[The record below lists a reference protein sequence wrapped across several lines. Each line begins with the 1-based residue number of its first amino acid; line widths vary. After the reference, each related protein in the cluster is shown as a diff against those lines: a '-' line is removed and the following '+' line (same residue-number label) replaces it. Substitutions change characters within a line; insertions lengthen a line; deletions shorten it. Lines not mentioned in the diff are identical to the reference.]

1 MGGLFYEHTA
11 GRLKRKLKG
20 YKRKHRKPIWNQR
33 HRQRSEAKAS
43 EVAWRCRFMSFCLF
57 TYGDSSLPLLG
68 SFSKYVAVFFP
79 LGGRTGVVDKR

>member
-20 YKRKHRKPIWNQR
+20 YKRKRKPIWNQR

-43 EVAWRCRFMSFCLF
+43 EVAWRFWRCSFMSFCLF
-57 TYGDSSLPLLG
+57 TYGLHMETQV
-68 SFSKYVAVFFP
+68 YP
-79 LGGRTGVVDKR
+79 LGRSASMLQFSFLSGEQES